1 MDAYCPRCQLVV
13 PAERIELQN
22 QLLLRAHCPTCG
34 MRDSVIEHDAALYH
48 LLEKSRRPHKKPVS
62 CQTADRRGCP
72 FDCGLCPN
80 HQQKSCVSLVEITE
94 RCNLNCPVCFAEAG
108 QGVHRPLAVV
118 TRMLDVAVET
128 ANGAPDV
135 LQISGGE
142 PTTHP
147 DLIEI
152 LRYAKSLPF
161 KYVMLNTNGLDLQN
175 GRVDLT
181 ALKALGAG
189 FEIYLQFD
197 GLDDRVYETLRGRRL
212 YAEKKRALD
221 QLADVAIPVTL
232 VATIRRGLNDSQVG
246 AMLDFALAHP
256 AVRGINFQCE
266 AYFGR
271 SPDSLPPQTSQTE
284 ILRRLLDQRGKLLRP
299 EDLLLLS
306 CGLVTMSYLEKRESG
321 WRALSPKLAQVIS
334 TNPMTTTLDDLLKE
348 PQSHELLLDVAG
360 RLPADFLSRSLAERS
375 SFVHHH
381 FFHLNVMTFL
391 DGDHFDTDRA
401 SRECTHIIQPDG
413 TKIPFSA
420 YNLIYRGKT
429 I

>member
-1 MDAYCPRCQLVV
+1 MEAYCPGCRSVV
-13 PAERIELQN
+13 PAERVISDN
-22 QLLLRAHCPTCG
+22 RQLLRVHCPTCG
-34 MRDSVIEHDAALYH
+34 LRESILEHDAALYQS
-48 LLEKSRRPHKKPVS
+48 LEKTRRPHKPPVAY
-62 CQTADRRGCP
+62 QTQTSRGCP

-80 HQQKSCVSLVEITE
+80 HQQKSCVALVEITE

-108 QGVHRPLAVV
+108 KGEHRPLAVV
-118 TRMLDVAVET
+118 KRMLDAAAQT

-161 KYVMLNTNGLDLQN
+161 KYVMLNTNGIDLQN
-175 GRVDLT
+175 GRVDL
-181 ALKALGAG
+181 ADLKALGSG
-189 FEIYLQFD
+189 FEVYLQFD
-197 GLDDRVYETLRGRRL
+197 GLDDAVYETLRGRPL
-212 YAEKKRALD
+212 IAEKQRTLD
-221 QLADVAIPVTL
+221 RLAESGIPATL
-232 VATIRRGLNDSQVG
+232 VATIRRGLNDVQVG
-246 AMLDFALAHP
+246 DLLDFALAHP

-271 SPDSLPPQTSQTE
+271 TPAGLPPQTTQTE
-284 ILRRLLDQRGKLLRP
+284 ILRQLLNQCPALIRP

-321 WRALSPKLAQVIS
+321 WRALSPELAQVIT

-348 PQSHELLLDVAG
+348 PQAHELLLDLAS
-360 RLPADFLSRSLAERS
+360 RLPSDFLRWSQDERS
-375 SFVHHH
+375 TFVHHH
-381 FFHLNVMTFL
+381 YFHLNVMTFL

-401 SRECTHIIQPDG
+401 SRECTHIIQPNG

-420 YNLIYRGKT
+420 FNVIYRGKT